1 MSDVTSIE
9 EEVAN
14 IAKVDSDPLT
24 VPAYGYELIREILI
38 PELLGRETPDLLYW
52 AGKRIA
58 RLFPLDSVEES
69 VSFFQKVAWGKL
81 EIVKQ
86 TKNEVVYS
94 LSSELIE
101 KRLKEKGKCTF
112 QLEAGYL
119 AQQYEHS
126 KNVIAEAFEDPKR
139 RSNKVT
145 ITVRWDSKDSVE

>member
-1 MSDVTSIE
+1 MSNLTSVE
-9 EEVAN
+9 EKKQVEA
-14 IAKVDSDPLT
+14 ADSLT

-58 RLFPLDSVEES
+58 RLFPLQAIEEAYA
-69 VSFFQKVAWGKL
+69 FFQKVGWGNL
-81 EIVKQ
+81 EVVKQ
-86 TKNEVVYS
+86 TKNEITYH

-119 AQQYEHS
+119 AQQYEQT
-126 KNVIAEAFEDPKR
+126 KNVITEAFEDPKR
-139 RSNKVT
+139 KNHKVT
-145 ITVRWDSKDSVE
+145 ITVRWDSKDSVVE